1 MKEKNK
7 IKKVS
12 GYILL
17 GLSILFYSFIFLLP
31 FVDYFPSLK
40 IKFGVAF
47 YILSYIFMFAGF
59 WLLGKELA
67 LKIKQKLKNI
77 FKFKKSV

>member
-1 MKEKNK
+1 
-7 IKKVS
+7 
-12 GYILL
+12 
-17 GLSILFYSFIFLLP
+17 
-31 FVDYFPSLK
+31 
-40 IKFGVAF
+40 
-47 YILSYIFMFAGF
+47 MFAGF